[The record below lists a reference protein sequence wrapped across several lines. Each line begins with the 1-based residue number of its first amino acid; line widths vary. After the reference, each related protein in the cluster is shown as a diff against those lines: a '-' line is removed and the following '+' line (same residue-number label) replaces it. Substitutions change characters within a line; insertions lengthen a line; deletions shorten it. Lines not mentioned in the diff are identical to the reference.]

1 MLKQIRHILMKV
13 KNVQEMSNEENQ
25 EKEVLVVKIELLDY
39 HIIRFVF

>member
-1 MLKQIRHILMKV
+1 MKV